1 MIYLNDQ
8 ELPKL
13 KDNIADLITATT
25 KSDSSGKE

>member
-13 KDNIADLITATT
+13 KDNIAGLIDATT
-25 KSDSSGKE
+25 KPQGSARE

>member
-13 KDNIADLITATT
+13 KDNIASLMDGTIKMQGAHHN
-25 KSDSSGKE
+25 